1 MGRTCKE
8 IIDRIDSLLYSNLKV
23 NEWKTTGSVIT
34 WFRNINIEVMFH
46 LEKVVCIT
54 KEYLGSR
61 KRFWCYYGSLCRNLW
76 THWHVN
82 AVITRKKH
90 SSENTGLNRDDDL
103 SIFRNASRPELKKL
117 KSPYRKYSRKK
128 C

>member
-1 MGRTCKE
+1 MGQGNGFDVTMGAYAETCE
-8 IIDRIDSLLYSNLKV
+8 LIGML
-23 NEWKTTGSVIT
+23 
-34 WFRNINIEVMFH
+34 
-46 LEKVVCIT
+46 
-54 KEYLGSR
+54 
-61 KRFWCYYGSLCRNLW
+61 
-76 THWHVN
+76 N
-82 AVITRKKH
+82 AVINRKKH